1 MSDDQVRRVRD
12 VYGRRY
18 RVGESDVDLLG
29 RPRAWMIRL
38 AWLAMLAVSLFQ
50 YGYAAALPA
59 LTSMNGW
66 TVRQGLLVLAVW
78 VVCQAGVALPAAWL
92 YRRCGGRPTL
102 VAGAALCATG
112 LVTLAHA
119 GSLAVVVAGYSVAGG
134 IGTGL
139 VYVTCIGIVTE
150 WFPERIAG
158 ATGIVSGA
166 FGLGAVPFVVLAGFV
181 LDAGSRAVVL
191 DGAAVVVAAVLVA
204 GALMVRRP
212 PANWWPADIDP
223 QRWAV
228 DRRLNR
234 SIPNNMPAIRHFS
247 LRAAIRSGVLPVLF
261 VVVVLTAA
269 MAFFDIA
276 VLAGATGIAVPA
288 GATGSGPAVVAVS
301 IAVLAVATGLGRWA
315 SSRLSDRLGR
325 RRTLVHALAL
335 GAVAQFVLLAAV
347 NGGHAAAVVVCGG
360 IAGLG
365 TGAGYSLLVSLVR
378 DWFGDEATLA
388 NYGMVYTGK
397 ALGGVLGIGLAA
409 YVLSAPA
416 APGAFAVAGGLGLIG
431 AVLAYRLRQ
440 PGRPAL
446 TLPG

>member
-1 MSDDQVRRVRD
+1 MRDDQVSGVRD

-29 RPRAWMIRL
+29 RSRVWMIRL

-66 TVRQGLLVLAVW
+66 TMRQGLLVLAVW

-92 YRRCGGRPTL
+92 YRRFGIRAAL
-102 VAGAALCATG
+102 VTGAALCAAG
-112 LVTLAHA
+112 LVALAYA
-119 GSLAVVVAGYSVAGG
+119 DSLAVVLAGYSVAGG

-139 VYVTCIGIVTE
+139 VYVACIGIVTE
-150 WFPERIAG
+150 WFPERIAT
-158 ATGIVSGA
+158 ATGFVSGA
-166 FGLGAVPFVVLAGFV
+166 FGYGAVPFVVFAGFV
-181 LDAGSRAVVL
+181 LDAGSRAVIL
-191 DGAAVVVAAVLVA
+191 DAAAVLVA
-204 GALMVRRP
+204 AVLTAGALVLRRP
-212 PANWWPADIDP
+212 PANWWPAHIDP

-234 SIPNNMPAIRHFS
+234 SIPNNMPAIRPFS
-247 LRAAIRSGVLPVLF
+247 LRAAVRSGVLPVLF

-276 VLAGATGIAVPA
+276 VLAGT
-288 GATGSGPAVVAVS
+288 GPATVAVS
-301 IAVLAVATGLGRWA
+301 VAVLAVATGLGRYA

-325 RRTLVHALAL
+325 RRTLAHALAL

-347 NGGHAAAVVVCGG
+347 SGGHAAAIVVCGG

-365 TGAGYSLLVSLVR
+365 TGAGYSLLVALVR

-397 ALGGVLGIGLAA
+397 AVGGVLGIGLAA
-409 YVLSAPA
+409 YVLGAPA
-416 APGAFAVAGGLGLIG
+416 APGAFAVAGGLGLVG
-431 AVLAYRLRQ
+431 ALLAYRLRQ